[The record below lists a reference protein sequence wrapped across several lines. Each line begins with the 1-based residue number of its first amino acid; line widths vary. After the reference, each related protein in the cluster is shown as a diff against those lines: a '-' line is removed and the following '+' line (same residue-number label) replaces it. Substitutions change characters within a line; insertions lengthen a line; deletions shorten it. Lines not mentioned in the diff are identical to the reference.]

1 MPRRLGLMLYTRRK
15 RVRERGEAEARG
27 ESFWT
32 ATFNEKVRRRLL
44 YAAGE
49 AAKGDLS
56 PLMEQAR
63 RLILKDEG
71 DLYLQS
77 FGPQITPAQDFHDHF
92 MACADEVLP
101 TAIEALYIAMQ
112 SFAVKGH
119 NYVVPTIDYD
129 EFRRE
134 VHQIL
139 EEERVAFDFASGLM
153 VPFESKELY
162 QAVME
167 PAIKLLHNLK
177 FPEAEK
183 AYQHAL
189 EEVTGGKPGDAITDA
204 GTALQEILKALGCEG
219 KSLGPLIKSA
229 REKGL
234 LVAHDAYMTKA
245 IEDIMV
251 WVAADR
257 NEMGD
262 SHNADK
268 AMKEDAWFIIHVV
281 GALVVRLVGVNKR

>member
-1 MPRRLGLMLYTRRK
+1 MLYTRRK
-15 RVRERGEAEARG
+15 RLRERAEAEAG
-27 ESFWT
+27 GASFWT
-32 ATFNEKVRRRLL
+32 GTFDAQVRRRLF
-44 YAAGE
+44 YASRDAAGSDWLLICE
-49 AAKGDLS
+49 L
-56 PLMEQAR
+56 AR
-63 RLILKDEG
+63 DLILKDEG
-71 DLYLQS
+71 IAFLLNAYD
-77 FGPQITPAQDFHDHF
+77 AAHVDFVNYF
-92 MACADEVLP
+92 LGCPDEDMP
-101 TAIEALYIAMQ
+101 TVIEAVYLAMNAYDN
-112 SFAVKGH
+112 SVSS
-119 NYVVPTIDYD
+119 YVI
-129 EFRRE
+129 EFHE
-134 VHQIL
+134 FGKVVHEIL
-139 EEERVAFDFASGLM
+139 EEERVTFDFADGQM

-167 PAIKLLHNLK
+167 PAMKLLHNSK
-177 FPEAEK
+177 FSEAEK

-262 SHNADK
+262 SHKADK